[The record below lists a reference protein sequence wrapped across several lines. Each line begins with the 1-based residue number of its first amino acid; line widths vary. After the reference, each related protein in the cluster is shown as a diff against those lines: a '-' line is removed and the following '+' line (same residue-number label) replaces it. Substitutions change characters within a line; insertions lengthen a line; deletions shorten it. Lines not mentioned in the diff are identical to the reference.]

1 MGKRYKALSCA
12 ANSMS
17 KALRLSEF
25 ARLLADGIQRQFG
38 EQKWWVI
45 AEVSNLKFYHDR
57 RHLYFH
63 LVEKDAATKNISA
76 EISCVGFQDAYQQTV
91 FFKEQT
97 GRELSDG
104 MEVLMRLSVSFH
116 AVRGLKFLLRGL
128 DSNFTLG
135 QMQQQR
141 QRTIERLLAENP
153 DAVQRIGDRLVTRNQ
168 NLSLPPVIQRI
179 AVISSEQSAG
189 LQDFLHTL
197 RDNEFEYAF
206 EVEVFGV
213 RVQGEQHANSLVAKL
228 VEIYNRSDA
237 FDAVVMVRG
246 GGAQTD
252 FLLYDAYP
260 LVKAVAR
267 FPLPVITGLG
277 HLKDVSLTDSV
288 AHAPV
293 KTPTKAAEFIIAH
306 NRRFEELMWSN
317 LQQVVVSAQQKLK
330 INTREITS
338 LSLHLRADSS
348 ALLREELQQIVALR
362 EALMR
367 FSRQRLQQAF
377 SALQVESTRLN
388 TLPAAR
394 IELQR
399 RLLEPMKDQLR
410 MGSYRCI
417 SRKNEE
423 LNAISQLITLLGPEA
438 ILKRG
443 FAMVEQEGR
452 MIVGIDSLK
461 KGPAKLIL
469 AAGTASIEVFEKQ
482 TDYGKKG
489 TKR

>member
-1 MGKRYKALSCA
+1 
-12 ANSMS
+12 MS

-38 EQKWWVI
+38 EQEWWVI

-63 LVEKDAATKNISA
+63 LVEKEALTKSVSA
-76 EISCVGFQDAYQQTV
+76 EISCVGFQDAYQQTLY
-91 FFKEQT
+91 FKEQT

-153 DAVQRIGDRLVTRNQ
+153 DAVQRVGDRLITRNQ
-168 NLSLPPVIQRI
+168 NLALPPVIQRI

-189 LQDFLHTL
+189 LQDFIHTL

-206 EVEVFGV
+206 DVEVFGV
-213 RVQGEQHANSLVAKL
+213 RVQGEQHANSLVTKL
-228 VEIYNRSDA
+228 VEIYSRTDA

-306 NRRFEELMWSN
+306 NRRFEERMWSN
-317 LQQVVVSAQQKLK
+317 LQQIVVNAQQKLK
-330 INTREITS
+330 ISTREITH
-338 LSLHLRADSS
+338 LSLHLRSDSS
-348 ALLREELQQIVALR
+348 ALLREELQQIVSVR

-377 SALQVESTRLN
+377 STLQVEGMRLK
-388 TLPAAR
+388 TQPAAR

-399 RLLEPMKDQLR
+399 RLLEPMKDLLEK
-410 MGSYRCI
+410 GSFR
-417 SRKNEE
+417 SVARKREE
-423 LNAISQLITLLGPEA
+423 LLSMANLIKLLGPEA

-443 FAMVEQEGR
+443 FAMIEQEGK
-452 MIVGIDSLK
+452 MIGDWDSLK
-461 KGPAKLIL
+461 KGKAKLIL
-469 AAGTASIEVFEKQ
+469 AAGTALVEVLEKQ
-482 TDYGKKG
+482 SDYGKEG
-489 TKR
+489 TER